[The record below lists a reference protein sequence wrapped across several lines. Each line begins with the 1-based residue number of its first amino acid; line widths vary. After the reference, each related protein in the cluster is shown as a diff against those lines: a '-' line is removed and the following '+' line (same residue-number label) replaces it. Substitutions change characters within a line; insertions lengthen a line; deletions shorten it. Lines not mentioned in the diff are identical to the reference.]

1 MNVAVKIH
9 IGMHV
14 CKRRDIHRIL
24 RPRIATEPN
33 STIFLLVIFTWAQF
47 CLKLVESFFLSQACR
62 IKPVGSQQTTT
73 DVIRSLVLQDI
84 HTDHCRGWEEF
95 FFFCLRRLVQLSADI
110 TLASL
115 WSVSYQ
121 KLHKPDRAVFWLK
134 VTEQTNAWMIFL
146 SKDGNRIMNSL
157 YLICTFLWKGGVPKE
172 IFASCF
178 SSWE

>member
-1 MNVAVKIH
+1 M
-9 IGMHV
+9 GT
-14 CKRRDIHRIL
+14 IL
-24 RPRIATEPN
+24 SEAGGILFP
-33 STIFLLVIFTWAQF
+33 
-47 CLKLVESFFLSQACR
+47 ESSLQNQACWESANHNRRHQISGASGYTYWSLQGLGR
-62 IKPVGSQQTTT
+62 I
-73 DVIRSLVLQDI
+73 
-84 HTDHCRGWEEF
+84 